1 LAGAVVLELQTDY
14 VPTVETYPINI
25 GNSLPT
31 TLANNITIRPNSGV
45 VVPIAFTSDGTNFA
59 NAGVFDFNGG
69 KFVSLDGRP
78 GGTGTSQMISVTNT
92 GNGPAVRFIN
102 EAQNDTIRRV
112 VLQSNNPLATTGVVF
127 FSTAI
132 ASGTGNNSNGLD
144 FCNINANGINPYG
157 IISGGSSGTAN
168 EQNRLNTISNCN
180 IYDFFS
186 DVSSVGANVGIFL
199 STGSSAFTI
208 TGNSIYQTADRTFTN
223 NINGHR
229 GILINSIANNS
240 GNFLITNNFIGGQAP
255 SCGGV
260 SMKYLTASSVISA
273 ATNSFFGMQIA
284 QTATVGNT
292 TSIQGNTI
300 QNLRVDGIPASAG
313 SYIFVGIICTAGD
326 INAGTVTGNTIGSG
340 TGTASITVNNN
351 NSRFSAA
358 VAGFDLR
365 GLNTNLQNNT
375 IGSITVSGTSTSAVS
390 AQGISI
396 GSGVTGT
403 LTISGNTIGSGTAT
417 FGSGTANSI
426 NFTSA
431 NMPVQFTAI
440 SNAAIPAT
448 ATLATPITNN
458 IIANITS
465 SSTHHTS
472 FVRGILHSTGSI
484 SPAVITGNIVRNF
497 SNANTFPFADNS
509 LNQTIG
515 ISINAASAVG
525 HVVTNNQIH
534 SLSNTNAASSTGVV
548 GIFFNGTTGYNLI
561 SRNFIHS
568 LSASGSQSSIR
579 GIHNFGGNATIQN
592 NMIRLGINPDGTNQT
607 TDLDIQAV
615 RTTSTAAV
623 NLLNNSIYVG
633 GTGVSGALNSFA
645 YYRVGANTLQ
655 DSIFNNI
662 LVNERS
668 NGSGTGIHFAA
679 VFPAART
686 ATNIISNYNIYRASG
701 TGGALINT
709 GNTFTTSLTFSQYQQ
724 SMATF
729 TDLNSGVSTGAD
741 IIFTSAKTGRA
752 DGTGTNVSLALAN
765 PSAANGTGV
774 VVSAMT
780 EDFNGAANRT
790 GVNGQATNIGAS
802 NTATSITASE
812 DIFAPVITYPI
823 PIKVQEFRELPMRI
837 DLVFTIAMFL
847 LQALGRVCQQ
857 VL

>member
-1 LAGAVVLELQTDY
+1 
-14 VPTVETYPINI
+14 
-25 GNSLPT
+25 
-31 TLANNITIRPNSGV
+31 
-45 VVPIAFTSDGTNFA
+45 
-59 NAGVFDFNGG
+59 
-69 KFVSLDGRP
+69 
-78 GGTGTSQMISVTNT
+78 
-92 GNGPAVRFIN
+92 
-102 EAQNDTIRRV
+102 
-112 VLQSNNPLATTGVVF
+112 
-127 FSTAI
+127 
-132 ASGTGNNSNGLD
+132 
-144 FCNINANGINPYG
+144 
-157 IISGGSSGTAN
+157 
-168 EQNRLNTISNCN
+168 
-180 IYDFFS
+180 
-186 DVSSVGANVGIFL
+186 
-199 STGSSAFTI
+199 
-208 TGNSIYQTADRTFTN
+208 
-223 NINGHR
+223 
-229 GILINSIANNS
+229 
-240 GNFLITNNFIGGQAP
+240 LITNNFIGGQAP

-284 QTATVGNT
+284 QTATLGNT

-448 ATLATPITNN
+448 ATPATPITNN

-509 LNQTIG
+509 LNQTSG
-515 ISINAASAVG
+515 ININAASAVG

-534 SLSNTNAASSTGVV
+534 SLSNTNSTLPTGVV
-548 GIFFNGTTGYNLI
+548 GILFNGTTGYNLI

-729 TDLNSGVSTGAD
+729 TDLNS
-741 IIFTSAKTGRA
+741 
-752 DGTGTNVSLALAN
+752 
-765 PSAANGTGV
+765 
-774 VVSAMT
+774 
-780 EDFNGAANRT
+780 
-790 GVNGQATNIGAS
+790 
-802 NTATSITASE
+802 
-812 DIFAPVITYPI
+812 
-823 PIKVQEFRELPMRI
+823 
-837 DLVFTIAMFL
+837 
-847 LQALGRVCQQ
+847 
-857 VL
+857 